1 MKKIAPST
9 KTGSHHWIMQRISA
23 IGLIPLVIW
32 LVLSV
37 LQIIQDPIN
46 YMSVFFAYPLNAF
59 MGIVFVA
66 FSLYHGSLGIR
77 VIIEDYI
84 PNKFQ
89 RHFYIILINFLSI
102 IVGVAAIISI
112 IRLHLDYTWLIS

>member
-1 MKKIAPST
+1 MKIAPST

-37 LQIIQDPIN
+37 FQIIHDPIN
-46 YMSVFFAYPLNAF
+46 YMPIFFAYPLNAF
-59 MGIVFVA
+59 MGVIFIA
-66 FSLYHGSLGIR
+66 FSLYHGSLGMR

-84 PNKFQ
+84 ANKFQ
-89 RHFYIILINFLSI
+89 RYFYIILINFISI
-102 IVGVAAIISI
+102 TSGVAAIIAI
-112 IRLHLDYTWLIS
+112 IRLHLGG